1 MKKVE
6 LVSGI
11 SKDLIPLTLPDLTNK
26 AKDAQEQLIK
36 EETGG
41 EESQKKSMVNAGTR
55 IKMGSITPEKLANL
69 DTTAIGSQA
78 SSSANINPNVQSQ
91 RSIAIGE
98 GDGKEV

>member
-26 AKDAQEQLIK
+26 KVQEAENLQIK
-36 EETGG
+36 EDTGG
-41 EESQKKSMVNAGTR
+41 EESKKKSMVNAGTR

-69 DTTAIGSQA
+69 DTTAMGSQA
-78 SSSANINPNVQSQ
+78 SSRANIDPN
-91 RSIAIGE
+91 A
-98 GDGKEV
+98 